1 LNGGS
6 YTPTAAE
13 REEKVI
19 KQLSSLYGPEAE
31 KYVAYHEKYGAK
43 KYLLLPYEELVM
55 AHQNNGHPD
64 YKTIYKQ

>member
-6 YTPTAAE
+6 YTTAAE
-13 REEKVI
+13 REKKVI

-43 KYLLLPYEELVM
+43 KYLLFTL
-55 AHQNNGHPD
+55 
-64 YKTIYKQ
+64 

>member
-6 YTPTAAE
+6 YTLTAAE

-31 KYVAYHEKYGAK
+31 KYVAYHEKWR
-43 KYLLLPYEELVM
+43 EEVL
-55 AHQNNGHPD
+55 
-64 YKTIYKQ
+64 TFTL

>member
-6 YTPTAAE
+6 YTLTAAE

-43 KYLLLPYEELVM
+43 KYFFTYEELVM

-64 YKTIYKQ
+64 